1 MILGLILAGGGC
13 TYLHQAAQ
21 QGRYAREQAPQQR
34 VMKHRLA
41 REKYFVYG
49 VIHEGAAL
57 PRNSWPWSRSR
68 ILLPGSDDP
77 QVRRSVAQ
85 GDAFGTP
92 NCVSQ
97 RRSST

>member
-1 MILGLILAGGGC
+1 VVLILAGGGC

-57 PRNSWPWSRSR
+57 PRNS
-68 ILLPGSDDP
+68 LA
-77 QVRRSVAQ
+77 VVALSNPP
-85 GDAFGTP
+85 TR
-92 NCVSQ
+92 Q
-97 RRSST
+97 RRPTGAS